1 MLDVVCENLLR
12 HRQQNIDSMR
22 AVKGGSYSSPSSSSS
37 TSISGAGGGGGSRGQ
52 ASSTSVSGLNN
63 PFRATTGPYSTYSG
77 ES

>member
-1 MLDVVCENLLR
+1 MLDVVCENLLP

-22 AVKGGSYSSPSSSSS
+22 AVKGGSYSSPSSS

-52 ASSTSVSGLNN
+52 ASPASVSGLNN
-63 PFRATTGPYSTYSG
+63 PFRATTGPYSSYSG